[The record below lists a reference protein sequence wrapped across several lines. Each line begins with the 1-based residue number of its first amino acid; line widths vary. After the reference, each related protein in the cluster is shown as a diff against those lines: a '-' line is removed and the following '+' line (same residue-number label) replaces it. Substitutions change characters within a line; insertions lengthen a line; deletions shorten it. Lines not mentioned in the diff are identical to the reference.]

1 MRREPNPRERR
12 PGAHPALGLMAKWP
26 APGRVKTRLAPPL
39 SPAGAA
45 LLYAAFVSDLARVL
59 APIGA
64 EKYILVAGSPPDL
77 DLERPDAPAALA
89 AALPAGWPPWPAWP
103 VRVQRGPDLGERL
116 RAAFDDL
123 GVARR
128 PVVLLGADHPDLPG
142 EEVSAALQA
151 LAGADLVLG
160 PTVDGGYYLIGL
172 ARPVPEILT
181 GMPWSSPD
189 LLRATLDR
197 ARDLGLRTAA
207 TRPWYD
213 VDRPA
218 DLAFLEQHLRLMA
231 LAGAERLPATA
242 AVLGALSGRSPTG

>member
-1 MRREPNPRERR
+1 MQSGPNPIENA
-12 PGAHPALGLMAKWP
+12 PGVHPALGLMAKWP
-26 APGRVKTRLAPPL
+26 APGRVKTRLSPPL

-45 LLYAAFVSDLARVL
+45 LLYAAFVSDLARAL

-64 EKYILVAGSPPDL
+64 EKFILVAGAPPEL
-77 DLERPDAPAALA
+77 DLERPDAPAVLA
-89 AALPAGWPPWPAWP
+89 AALPAGWPVWPAWP
-103 VRVQRGPDLGERL
+103 VRVQRGQDLGERL
-116 RAAFDDL
+116 QAAFDDL
-123 GVARR
+123 GIARR

-142 EEVSAALQA
+142 EEVSAAFLA

-189 LLRATLDR
+189 LLPATLDR
-197 ARDLGLRTAA
+197 ARALGLRTAA

-218 DLAFLEQHLRLMA
+218 DLKFLEQHLRLMGPA
-231 LAGAERLPATA
+231 RAERLPATA
-242 AVLGALSGRSPTG
+242 AVLGALSG